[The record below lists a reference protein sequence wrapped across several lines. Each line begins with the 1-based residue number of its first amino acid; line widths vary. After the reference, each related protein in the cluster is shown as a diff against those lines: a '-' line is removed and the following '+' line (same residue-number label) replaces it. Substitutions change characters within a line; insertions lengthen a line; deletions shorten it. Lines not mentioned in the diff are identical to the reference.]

1 MADKDRLADDDCGT
15 KFYLPRA
22 VIYPVIALLIAGAI
36 LIFGE

>member
-1 MADKDRLADDDCGT
+1 MADKDPLADDDCDT